1 MSVRLFSGVTVVD
14 MGVGSQSRPC
24 QPSSKASLRKRS
36 KRPSRLLTAPRP
48 CGGGLRFAHCLLFYR
63 SERLA
68 QTIADFTFSG
78 SESPESDILESQ
90 LATSLEGRDES
101 ASNDEIMPAWCWQI
115 ED

>member
-1 MSVRLFSGVTVVD
+1 MVTTRPPKTIVKPTALGPVANTDTKLLIYGLFQKGRVLAQD
-14 MGVGSQSRPC
+14 
-24 QPSSKASLRKRS
+24 
-36 KRPSRLLTAPRP
+36 
-48 CGGGLRFAHCLLFYR
+48 GLRFAHWLLFYR

-78 SESPESDILESQ
+78 SESPKSDILESQ

-101 ASNDEIMPAWCWQI
+101 ASNDEIMPTWCWQI